1 MWRCGMHWYG
11 ASGIAHDLP
20 NACLGNIEQTKAP
33 FNRSPELGTLLTES
47 EVTDLV
53 TFLQTLN
60 DGFVP

>member
-1 MWRCGMHWYG
+1 MHWYG
-11 ASGIAHDLP
+11 ASGIAHDSP
-20 NACLGNIEQTKAP
+20 NAYLANIEQSKAP
-33 FNRSPELGTLLTES
+33 FNRSPVLGTLLSES